1 MSSLSVAFGECTRE
15 IIEIFDTVLCTVHIS
30 ISNTGILT
38 NANKSH
44 LELGRQW
51 KVIVFHMYF
60 VNKRVR
66 IFKTKNLYGNDT

>member
-1 MSSLSVAFGECTRE
+1 MSL
-15 IIEIFDTVLCTVHIS
+15 IIIQVFHILIFSTT
-30 ISNTGILT
+30 ILII
-38 NANKSH
+38 H

-51 KVIVFHMYF
+51 KVIIFHIYF

>member
-1 MSSLSVAFGECTRE
+1 MVSVGSRSDSAYFG
-15 IIEIFDTVLCTVHIS
+15 
-30 ISNTGILT
+30 
-38 NANKSH
+38 AH

-51 KVIVFHMYF
+51 KVIVFYMYF